1 VHEAWPGHH
10 LQIALARQLQPDTPL
25 SQLSFNAAYIEGW
38 ARTAE
43 ALGEEAGM
51 YDSDDALILR
61 RAWPARGM
69 VVDPGLHAMK
79 WTRQQAVDYIVAS
92 GRFDAKQADDTV
104 DRIAVLP
111 GQLTA
116 YDSGGLEFKALR
128 AEAQAALGA
137 RFDLR
142 RFNTAAIEEGV
153 VPLGE
158 LRAHVL
164 AWIKSQQP

>member
-1 VHEAWPGHH
+1 
-10 LQIALARQLQPDTPL
+10 
-25 SQLSFNAAYIEGW
+25 
-38 ARTAE
+38 
-43 ALGEEAGM
+43 
-51 YDSDDALILR
+51 
-61 RAWPARGM
+61 M

-79 WTRQQAVDYIVAS
+79 WTRQQAIDYIVAS

-116 YDSGGLEFKALR
+116 YDSGGLEFKTLR
-128 AEAQAALGA
+128 AEAQAALGD

-142 RFNTAAIEEGV
+142 RFNTAAMEEGV

-164 AWIKSQQP
+164 GWIKSQQP